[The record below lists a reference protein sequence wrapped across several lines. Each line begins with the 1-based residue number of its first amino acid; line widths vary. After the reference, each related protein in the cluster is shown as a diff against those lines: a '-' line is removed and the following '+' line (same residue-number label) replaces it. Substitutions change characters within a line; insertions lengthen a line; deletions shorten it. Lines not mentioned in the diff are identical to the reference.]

1 LHEAKPTAG
10 LPPAARRPQVN
21 AAPEDSPRARKRW
34 LMMLGRGVIALAILT
49 YLFRQ
54 ISPASVLD
62 ALASAAP
69 GPLVAA
75 FLCALLGQLVIA
87 DRLRRLVQALGM
99 QLSTLSLLQINLAT
113 VFYGLILP
121 AGNITGIIARFYRM
135 SRQEQNYAGVA
146 IALAFERLVAT
157 LTLCLVGIL
166 FWLIDWP
173 SPWPALALMLG
184 ALVAL
189 LLLHAALFSTAPPL
203 LAGLRGRLN
212 RFWPGRLDSLR
223 EALRQSRA
231 LSREAV
237 AKVFALGIL
246 THGIG
251 VVAFSL
257 VAGALSLDLS
267 IATIAW
273 TRSAAVL
280 VAILPISVAGLGVRE
295 GAMMV
300 LLAPYGIGAADAL
313 TYSLLAFAT
322 TVVSMGLLGGLI
334 EAIRFLR

>member
-1 LHEAKPTAG
+1 MNAT
-10 LPPAARRPQVN
+10 PAH
-21 AAPEDSPRARKRW
+21 SPRIRKRW
-34 LMMLGRGVIALAILT
+34 LVALVRAAIALAIFA

-54 ISPASVLD
+54 ISPASVVD

-99 QLSTLSLLQINLAT
+99 RLSTLSLLQINLAT

-121 AGNITGIIARFYRM
+121 AGNVTGIIARFYRM

-146 IALAFERLVAT
+146 IGLAFERMVAT
-157 LTLCLVGIL
+157 LTLCLVGMV

-184 ALVAL
+184 ALGAL

-212 RFWPGRLDSLR
+212 RFWPGRLASLR
-223 EALRQSRA
+223 AALRESRS
-231 LSREAV
+231 LSRDVV

-246 THGIG
+246 THGLG

-267 IATIAW
+267 IATIGW

-295 GAMMV
+295 GAMV
-300 LLAPYGIGAADAL
+300 ILLAPYGIAAADAL
-313 TYSLLAFAT
+313 TFSLLAFAT
-322 TVVSMGLLGGLI
+322 TVLAVGLLGGLI